1 MDFILL
7 QNAPPYFHHP
17 LHWQNKRRKRKKRD
31 VRHWDSAWGLLCGAA
46 VGCNKDLWGGKP
58 RWHWPMWRVSGALS
72 FRLSHA
78 QLSPC
83 CSPRGMCCVCSI
95 LQLSMCVL
103 VTTSKWCAAPGLTSR
118 KHSSS
123 WSCGRK
129 WWNNNST
136 AAGRTGDT
144 YTKQDFCVRLLT
156 RYLTERTVIVL
167 RSVLSRHW
175 CCWLWWFIGRNCQNQ
190 CRTGRDG
197 TKDNQSLTERI
208 DLWSTGG

>member
-1 MDFILL
+1 M
-7 QNAPPYFHHP
+7 
-17 LHWQNKRRKRKKRD
+17 
-31 VRHWDSAWGLLCGAA
+31 RHWDSAWGLLCGAA

-58 RWHWPMWRVSGALS
+58 RWHCPLWGVSGALS
-72 FRLSHA
+72 FRLPHA
-78 QLSPC
+78 QLSP

-129 WWNNNST
+129 WWNNNNNT
-136 AAGRTGDT
+136 AAGRAGDT
-144 YTKQDFCVRLLT
+144 YAKQDFCVRLLP

-175 CCWLWWFIGRNCQNQ
+175 CCWLWLFISRNRLNQ

-197 TKDNQSLTERI
+197 AKDNQSLTERI
-208 DLWSTGG
+208 DPRSTGGKYRRRLYNLNFK